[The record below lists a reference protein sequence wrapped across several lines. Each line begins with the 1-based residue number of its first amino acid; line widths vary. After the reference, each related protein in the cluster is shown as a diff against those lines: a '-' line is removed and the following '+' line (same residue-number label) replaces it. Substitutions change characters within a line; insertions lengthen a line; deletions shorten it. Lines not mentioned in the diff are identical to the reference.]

1 MDILKNPHKYEI
13 SNIKQEENEDNSNL
27 SVSVKHKD
35 SNNNKGITP
44 YPTEPSLLPV
54 SNNTEEAKIE
64 ESDNT
69 DDARAKKHNDIDRLK
84 YETMIK
90 SFETTSKMLD
100 RIKELHTE
108 GKKDEAMALQKDMQ
122 QYLNSFSSN

>member
-1 MDILKNPHKYEI
+1 
-13 SNIKQEENEDNSNL
+13 
-27 SVSVKHKD
+27 
-35 SNNNKGITP
+35 
-44 YPTEPSLLPV
+44 
-54 SNNTEEAKIE
+54 
-64 ESDNT
+64 
-69 DDARAKKHNDIDRLK
+69 
-84 YETMIK
+84 MIK